1 MTNHTKL
8 LSTVYHISSGA
19 LRLMTGGQTHLRSCR
34 SVHQKIIELI
44 HQKLISSE
52 CGQNGQYQVNGIFFV
67 VNKGEK
73 VIS

>member
-1 MTNHTKL
+1 MEQKAPGNARTML
-8 LSTVYHISSGA
+8 GSS
-19 LRLMTGGQTHLRSCR
+19 RT
-34 SVHQKIIELI
+34 HQKIIELI